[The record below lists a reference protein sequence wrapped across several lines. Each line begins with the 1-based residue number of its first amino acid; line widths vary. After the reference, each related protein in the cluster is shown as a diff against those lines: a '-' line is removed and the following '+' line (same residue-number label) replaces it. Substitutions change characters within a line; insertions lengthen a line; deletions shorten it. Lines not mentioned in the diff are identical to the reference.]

1 MNFTSPL
8 TVPVGKKNFSLNLN
22 IYRNACYQV
31 LSQAKVSYK
40 QLMANQMRFKKPFSK
55 VTIIYTLY
63 PKTKRRTDISN
74 VLSIHSKFFEDC
86 LVEHGLLVDDNYNY
100 LAKVTYLF
108 GKVDKDNPR
117 VDIEVKEIMC

>member
-8 TVPVGKKNFSLNLN
+8 TVPIGKKNFSLNQN
-22 IYRNACYQV
+22 IYRNSHHQV
-31 LSQAKVSYK
+31 LNQAKVNYK
-40 QLMANQMRFKKPFSK
+40 QIMANQMRFKKPFDR
-55 VTIIYTLY
+55 VTITYTLY

-100 LAKVTYLF
+100 LPLIIFVF

-117 VDIEVKEIMC
+117 VEIEVKEI

>member
-8 TVPVGKKNFSLNLN
+8 TVPVGKKNFSLNQN
-22 IYRNACYQV
+22 IYRNSHHQV
-31 LSQAKVSYK
+31 LNQAKVNYK
-40 QLMANQMRFKKPFSK
+40 QIMANQMRFKKPFDK
-55 VTIIYTLY
+55 VTITYTLY

-100 LAKVTYLF
+100 LPIIIFLF
-108 GKVDKDNPR
+108 GMVDKDNPR
-117 VDIEVKEIMC
+117 VEIEVKEIAA